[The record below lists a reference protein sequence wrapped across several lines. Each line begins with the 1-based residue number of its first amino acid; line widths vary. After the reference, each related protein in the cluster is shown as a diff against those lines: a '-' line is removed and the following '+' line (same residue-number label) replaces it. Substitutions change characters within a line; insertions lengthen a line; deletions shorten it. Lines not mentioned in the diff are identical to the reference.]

1 MLVSQSEFARRAG
14 VSRQA
19 VHEAIKNESL
29 VSAGKK
35 IDTEHPINA
44 AYLVKAAVG
53 TTKHGPKGKS
63 GTKTAAAGSPKDAGK
78 ERKTG
83 GREKGRKAE
92 GRADPEAAAE
102 SKRKKIRAALE
113 AAGMGDDGE
122 ESGGLGSVT
131 EDMIQV
137 VMQKSYWDTLKVKE
151 DVLKRQLERA
161 REVGSVIDQRIL
173 ESEIGAFGQALV
185 ANFVDAPQK
194 QAIQIC
200 QMLGVEGKEREVTEF
215 LEKDNER
222 RLEEAERAVRK
233 IADSL
238 KRRGRKQ
245 EAAA

>member
-44 AYLVKAAVG
+44 AYLVKSAVG

-83 GREKGRKAE
+83 

-233 IADSL
+233 IADRM
-238 KRRGRKQ
+238 KRGVKPAG
-245 EAAA
+245 EAA